1 MKIAL
6 FTETF
11 LPKVD
16 GIVTRLTK
24 TIEFLIKNGDEVII
38 FCPEG
43 CPESYMGATV
53 VGVAAMPL
61 PLYPELKLG
70 LPGPAVSDK
79 LEKFNPDLIHVV
91 NPAVLGLGGIWLA
104 KTNNIPLIASY
115 HTHLPKYLEHYGM
128 GMLEPLLWEL
138 LKAAHNQALLNLCT
152 STAMVNEL
160 KDKGIQRT
168 ALWQRGVDTFSFRPD
183 LRSEKMRKK
192 LFGEYNDANYL
203 LIYVGRL
210 SAEKQIERIKPV
222 LESIPNA
229 CLALVGD
236 GPYRNQLEK
245 IFENTKTNF
254 TGYLSGDE
262 LASAYASGDIFL
274 FPSSTET
281 LGLVLLEAMAAGCP
295 VIGAN
300 KGGIPDIISD
310 GINGC
315 LYDPDEAKAIIN
327 NALGFSYA
335 AQNEFKKAIKHY
347 KSALKSLPEYII
359 ALNNLASA
367 QQRLLEYDLAYETYQ
382 KVLAIDPK
390 NKTAIK
396 KSKELEKRNN
406 YKPYKG
412 IKDKGF

>member
-1 MKIAL
+1 MKIAF

-24 TIEFLIKNGDEVII
+24 TIKYLVEAGEEVII

-43 CPESYMGATV
+43 CPDSYMGAKV

-70 LPGPAVSDK
+70 LPGPAVSDA
-79 LEKFNPDLIHVV
+79 LENFKPDLIHVV

-138 LKAAHNQALLNLCT
+138 LKAAHNQAVLNLCT
-152 STAMVNEL
+152 STAMVKEL
-160 KDKGIQRT
+160 SEKGIQHT
-168 ALWQRGVDTFSFRPD
+168 ALWQRGVDTDTFKPE
-183 LRSEKMRKK
+183 LRNQKMRKR
-192 LFGEYNDANYL
+192 LLGNFSDEGSL

-222 LESIPNA
+222 LDALPNTR
-229 CLALVGD
+229 LALVGD
-236 GPYRNQLEK
+236 GPHRQQLEK
-245 IFENTKTNF
+245 TFQNTSTTF
-254 TGYLSGDE
+254 MGYLSGEE
-262 LASAYASGDIFL
+262 LASAYACGDAFL

-295 VIGAN
+295 VVGAN
-300 KGGIPDIISD
+300 RGGIPDIITN
-310 GINGC
+310 GENGC
-315 LYDPDEAKAIIN
+315 LYNPDGPDEGSGSLIQATKQILGDEVERQFMR
-327 NALGFSYA
+327 NAAREEAEKWGWGSSTEQLRRYYKDVLEQNSTKTIA
-335 AQNEFKKAIKHY
+335 A
-347 KSALKSLPEYII
+347 
-359 ALNNLASA
+359 
-367 QQRLLEYDLAYETYQ
+367 
-382 KVLAIDPK
+382 
-390 NKTAIK
+390 
-396 KSKELEKRNN
+396 
-406 YKPYKG
+406 
-412 IKDKGF
+412 

>member
-1 MKIAL
+1 MKIAF

-24 TIEFLIKNGDEVII
+24 TIDNLVQKGDEVVV

-43 CPESYMGATV
+43 CPTEYKGAKII
-53 VGVAAMPL
+53 GVAAMPL

-70 LPGPAVSDK
+70 LPGPAVSDA
-79 LEKFNPDLIHVV
+79 LENFKPDLIHVV

-104 KTNNIPLIASY
+104 KSNNIPLIASY

-152 STAMVNEL
+152 STAMVKEL
-160 KDKGIQRT
+160 ESKGIKRT
-168 ALWQRGVDTFSFRPD
+168 ALWQRGVDTQSFKPEFRN
-183 LRSEKMRKK
+183 KIMRKRLLGK
-192 LFGEYNDANYL
+192 YKDTDSL

-222 LESIPNA
+222 LDQIPDA

-236 GPYRNQLEK
+236 GPHRNQLEK

-254 TGYLSGDE
+254 IGYLAGEE
-262 LASAYASGDIFL
+262 LASAYASGDIFV

-300 KGGIPDIISD
+300 KGGIPDIIND
-310 GINGC
+310 EINGC
-315 LYDPDEAKAIIN
+315 LYDPDQDDQGEQSLIEAI
-327 NALGFSYA
+327 
-335 AQNEFKKAIKHY
+335 
-347 KSALKSLPEYII
+347 
-359 ALNNLASA
+359 
-367 QQRLLEYDLAYETYQ
+367 Q
-382 KVLAIDPK
+382 KILV
-390 NKTAIK
+390 N
-396 KSKELEKRNN
+396 
-406 YKPYKG
+406 
-412 IKDKGF
+412 KDKKEIMRKAAREEAEKWDWNRATLQLKNFYDETLNGCR

>member
-1 MKIAL
+1 MKIAF

-24 TIEFLIKNGDEVII
+24 TIDNLVQKGDEVVV

-43 CPESYMGATV
+43 CPTEYKGAKII
-53 VGVAAMPL
+53 GVAAMPL

-70 LPGPAVSDK
+70 LPGPAVSDA
-79 LEKFNPDLIHVV
+79 LENFKPDLIHVV

-104 KTNNIPLIASY
+104 KSNNIPLIASY

-152 STAMVNEL
+152 STAMVEEL
-160 KDKGIQRT
+160 ESKGIKRT
-168 ALWQRGVDTFSFRPD
+168 ALWQRGVDTETFKPEF
-183 LRSEKMRKK
+183 RSEKMRNK
-192 LFGEYNDANYL
+192 LLGKYPDKNSL

-222 LESIPNA
+222 LEEIPDA

-245 IFENTKTNF
+245 IFENTQTNF
-254 TGYLSGDE
+254 IGYLSGEE

-300 KGGIPDIISD
+300 KGGIPDIIND
-310 GINGC
+310 GVNGC
-315 LYDPDEAKAIIN
+315 LYDPDGVDQGKSSLIEAT
-327 NALGFSYA
+327 
-335 AQNEFKKAIKHY
+335 KKI
-347 KSALKSLPEYII
+347 
-359 ALNNLASA
+359 LNNNTKKENMRIEARNESEKWNWSQATL
-367 QQRLLEYDLAYETYQ
+367 QLKKYYEET
-382 KVLAIDPK
+382 L
-390 NKTAIK
+390 
-396 KSKELEKRNN
+396 KEVQNS
-406 YKPYKG
+406 Y
-412 IKDKGF
+412 

>member
-1 MKIAL
+1 MKIAF

-24 TIEFLIKNGDEVII
+24 TIEFLTKNGDEVIV

-43 CPESYMGATV
+43 CPDSYKGATI

-79 LEKFNPDLIHVV
+79 LEEFKPDLVHVV

-160 KDKGIQRT
+160 EDKGIQRT
-168 ALWQRGVDTFSFRPD
+168 ALWQRGVDTENFRPE
-183 LRSEKMRKK
+183 LRNEKMRKK
-192 LFGEYNDANYL
+192 LFGKYQNTDSL

-222 LESIPNA
+222 LDNIPGA

-236 GPYRNQLEK
+236 GPYRGQLEK

-254 TGYLSGDE
+254 IGYLSGEE

-300 KGGIPDIISD
+300 KGGIPDIINN

-315 LYDPDEAKAIIN
+315 LYNPDEKDNGERSLIEAT
-327 NALGFSYA
+327 
-335 AQNEFKKAIKHY
+335 KKI
-347 KSALKSLPEYII
+347 
-359 ALNNLASA
+359 LA
-367 QQRLLEYDLAYETYQ
+367 D
-382 KVLAIDPK
+382 K
-390 NKTAIK
+390 NK
-396 KSKELEKRNN
+396 KEAMRKEARKEAEQWDWNQATLQLQKYYIETLEN
-406 YKPYKG
+406 
-412 IKDKGF
+412 IS

>member
-1 MKIAL
+1 VKIAF

-24 TIEFLIKNGDEVII
+24 TIEFLTKNGDEVIV

-43 CPESYMGATV
+43 CPDSYKGATI

-79 LEKFNPDLIHVV
+79 LEEFKPDLVHVV

-160 KDKGIQRT
+160 EDKGIQRT
-168 ALWQRGVDTFSFRPD
+168 ALWQRGVDTENFRPE
-183 LRSEKMRKK
+183 LRSEKMREK
-192 LFGEYNDANYL
+192 LFGKYQNTDSL

-222 LESIPNA
+222 LDNIPGA

-236 GPYRNQLEK
+236 GPYRGQLEK

-254 TGYLSGDE
+254 IGYLSGEE

-300 KGGIPDIISD
+300 KGGIPDIINN

-315 LYDPDEAKAIIN
+315 LYNPDEKDN
-327 NALGFSYA
+327 G
-335 AQNEFKKAIKHY
+335 E
-347 KSALKSLPEYII
+347 KSLIEATKKI
-359 ALNNLASA
+359 LA
-367 QQRLLEYDLAYETYQ
+367 D
-382 KVLAIDPK
+382 K
-390 NKTAIK
+390 NK
-396 KSKELEKRNN
+396 KEAMRKEARKEAEQWDWNQATLQLQKYYAETLEN
-406 YKPYKG
+406 
-412 IKDKGF
+412 IS

>member
-1 MKIAL
+1 VKIAF

-24 TIEFLIKNGDEVII
+24 TIESLTKTGDEVII

-43 CPESYMGATV
+43 CPQEFMGAKV
-53 VGVAAMPL
+53 IGVPAMPL

-70 LPGPAVSDK
+70 LPGAAVSDALDSFK
-79 LEKFNPDLIHVV
+79 PDLIHVV

-104 KTNNIPLIASY
+104 KTNGIPLVASY

-152 STAMVNEL
+152 STAMVKEL
-160 KDKGIQRT
+160 SEKGIQNT
-168 ALWQRGVDTFSFRPD
+168 ALWQRGVDTDTFRPD
-183 LRSEKMRKK
+183 LRKNTMRKK
-192 LFGEYNDANYL
+192 LLGKFSDEGAL

-222 LESIPNA
+222 LDALPKA
-229 CLALVGD
+229 RLALVGD

-245 IFENTKTNF
+245 IFDGSPTTF
-254 TGYLSGDE
+254 VGYLAGEE
-262 LASAYASGDIFL
+262 LASAYASGDAFL

-295 VIGAN
+295 VVGAN
-300 KGGIPDIISD
+300 KGGIPDIITD

-315 LYDPDEAKAIIN
+315 LYDPDGDNNGTESLILATEKLLGDKSERQEMRNAARAEAERW
-327 NALGFSYA
+327 GWPA
-335 AQNEFKKAIKHY
+335 ATEQLRKFYQQILN
-347 KSALKSLPEYII
+347 KSVGKI
-359 ALNNLASA
+359 AA
-367 QQRLLEYDLAYETYQ
+367 
-382 KVLAIDPK
+382 
-390 NKTAIK
+390 
-396 KSKELEKRNN
+396 
-406 YKPYKG
+406 
-412 IKDKGF
+412 